1 MRRAFVVALALSVFV
16 VAARADDDDP
26 EPPGGSSL
34 RALRGKWTVT
44 RRIFRGKEMKTNAA
58 AATYEFDGDK
68 VTVDTGKLHYVAK
81 VKVDAKKKPATL
93 ELSRDDAKGPSKMA
107 FKIEKGELYLALTPP
122 NGGLGDVKGEDVFKG
137 ETRPLMVL
145 KREKK

>member
-1 MRRAFVVALALSVFV
+1 MRRAFLVALALSVFA

-44 RRIFRGKEMKTNAA
+44 RRVFRGKEMKTSAA
-58 AATYEFDGDK
+58 TATYEFDGAK
-68 VTVDTGKLHYVAK
+68 VTVDTGKLHYTAK
-81 VKVDAKKKPATL
+81 VKVDAKKKPAML
-93 ELSRDDAKGPSKMA
+93 ELSRDDTNGTSKMA
-107 FKIEKGELYLALTPP
+107 FKIDKGELYLALTPP
-122 NGGLGDVKGEDVFKG
+122 KGVGGEVKEEDVFKG